1 MLQRRFLS
9 VMRLLFYAQGKWS
22 KTILRNKQAFSR
34 NLEMFEFEFRDHNVN
49 DFRRW

>member
-22 KTILRNKQAFSR
+22 KIILRN
-34 NLEMFEFEFRDHNVN
+34 NLEMFEFEFRDYNVN